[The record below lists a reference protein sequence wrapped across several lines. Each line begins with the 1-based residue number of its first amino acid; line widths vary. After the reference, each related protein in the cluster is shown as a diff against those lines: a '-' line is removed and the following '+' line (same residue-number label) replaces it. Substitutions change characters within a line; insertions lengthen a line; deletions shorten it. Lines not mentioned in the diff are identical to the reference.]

1 MADIPCTSDSDC
13 TCMCSCGTSGYY
25 SPCDTDPSSGQCQ
38 CYITYDPGDG
48 SDCEWICNWSE
59 YYIAPDCD
67 GSNCPSDCQACGV
80 PGIINGKCC
89 DGQCV
94 NQSSC
99 PPSQPPQPPQPP
111 TFDDPL
117 LPCLAAGIPIWIIL
131 AEIPIDIPDDI
142 FNNRDWLNDPRLDG
156 LSKSQKEAL
165 KTVFE
170 ASKKGGKGG
179 RFNPKATID
188 AMNEELRKAR
198 EYKRNARCKPKAPT
212 KGGGGGGGPKTGGGT
227 KPKPRQPWFK
237 WPRFKPK
244 WPTWPK
250 ITIPRLPPV
259 SLPRIPIPRIPG
271 WVIGPPIFLDPIT
284 NPGTFDPNEDDIFY
298 PEPPIWHPPTDPLPW
313 PPNETYPID
322 NDTGFYGPAGSF
334 ELPPINTS
342 DPNTGEPLIFENWE
356 AYEEWQNHYISNGDI
371 SYGEEIQALAI
382 YYLEDTDDEVGAK
395 LRIGNTIFLYMTY
408 NGYIPIWPMFLSD
421 YYLRDTTSIWVAN
434 NFFFQDKQT
443 AQAPQPNNFLAK
455 SNNGNAILELDG
467 SSNPAK
473 FATDIAEVTPNGSND
488 SLINHGL
495 LELYGGNPPLTEVT
509 VLVPK
514 E

>member
-1 MADIPCTSDSDC
+1 MPIPCSDEHDCGCFCTDAATIGSCDECPPGYNCGGSQGSFGCEKTVRVDCSDVNC
-13 TCMCSCGTSGYY
+13 DTAGTPSLTFFTFTSGGTGTCTDGLCEENTP
-25 SPCDTDPSSGQCQ
+25 SPP
-38 CYITYDPGDG
+38 P
-48 SDCEWICNWSE
+48 
-59 YYIAPDCD
+59 AP
-67 GSNCPSDCQACGV
+67 PE
-80 PGIINGKCC
+80 
-89 DGQCV
+89 
-94 NQSSC
+94 
-99 PPSQPPQPPQPP
+99 PP

-117 LPCLAAGIPIWIIL
+117 LPCLAAGVPIWIIL
-131 AEIPIDIPDDI
+131 SEIPIDIPDDI

-165 KTVFE
+165 KQVFE

-198 EYKRNARCKPKAPT
+198 EHKRNLRCKPKAP

-227 KPKPRQPWFK
+227 KPKPRQPWVK
-237 WPRFKPK
+237 WPRLRPK
-244 WPTWPK
+244 WPKWPK
-250 ITIPRLPPV
+250 ITIPRIPPV

-271 WVIGPPIFLDPIT
+271 WVLGPPIFLDPIT
-284 NPGTFDPNEDDIFY
+284 NPGTTDPNEDNIFY

-313 PPNETYPID
+313 PPNETYPVD

-342 DPNTGEPLIFENWE
+342 DPNTGEPLIFENWT

-382 YYLEDTDDEVGAK
+382 YYLDDTDDEVGAK

-473 FATDIAEVTPNGSND
+473 FATDIAEVTPDGSND

-495 LELYGGNPPLTEVT
+495 LELCGGNPPLTEVT